1 MSVKATL
8 NAVLAG
14 IVLSVTSVS
23 AHGIATGIVVF
34 PTGSLYERLLDPRQ
48 FENAC

>member
-1 MSVKATL
+1 MKVAL

-14 IVLSVTSVS
+14 ILLSAASVS

-34 PTGSLYERLLDPRQ
+34 PTGSLYARLSYPRQ
-48 FENAC
+48 DENAC